1 MSDNTDIKQVTVI
14 SGKGGTGK
22 TSLISSLAY
31 LLQNYTIL
39 ADADVDAADLYL
51 IFSPE
56 KSEKTD
62 YYGTKKAV
70 IDFDKC
76 TKCMKCY
83 ESCRYGAIDQE
94 LNIEIVRCEGCGLC
108 KHVCPVDAI
117 TMIERVSG
125 NYFVSDTRIGKM
137 IHARLVPG
145 EESSGLLVAEV
156 RKKALQVAKEKN
168 KSLVLIDGSPGI
180 GCPVISS
187 LSGSHLAI
195 VVSEPTISG
204 KHDLERVLELLKQF
218 NIPGFIVVNKS
229 DINMEITQEIEDK
242 FEKDFPVIAK
252 IPHNHIFTQ
261 AMIEKKTVVEID
273 SEDKSVKDIQE
284 TIENIAKL
292 ILEKLKISNKNTF

>member
-1 MSDNTDIKQVTVI
+1 MNDKTEIRQVTVI

-22 TSLISSLAY
+22 TSLIASLAF
-31 LLQNYTIL
+31 LLQGYTIL

-56 KSEKTD
+56 KSEKTE

-70 IDFDKC
+70 MDFDKC

-83 ESCRYGAIDQE
+83 ESCRYGAIDQD

-117 TMIERVSG
+117 TMVERVSG
-125 NYFVSDTRIGKM
+125 NYFVSETRIGRM
-137 IHARLVPG
+137 VHAKLVPG

-156 RKKALQVAKEKN
+156 RKKALEVAKEDN
-168 KSLVLIDGSPGI
+168 KLLVLIDGSPGI

-187 LSGSHLAI
+187 LSGSHMAI
-195 VVSEPTISG
+195 VVCEPTVSG

-229 DINMEITQEIEDK
+229 DINMDITNEIEEK
-242 FEKDFPVIAK
+242 FGKEFPIIAK

-273 SEDKSVKDIQE
+273 SKDKSVTDIQE
-284 TIENIAKL
+284 MIENIAKL
-292 ILEKLKISNKNTF
+292 ILEKLKIIH